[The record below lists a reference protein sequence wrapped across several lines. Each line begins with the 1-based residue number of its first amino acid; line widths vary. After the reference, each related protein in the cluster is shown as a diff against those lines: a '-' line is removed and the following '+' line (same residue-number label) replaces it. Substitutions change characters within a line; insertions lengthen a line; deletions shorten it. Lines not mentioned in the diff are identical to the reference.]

1 MKMLEQTHISYDI
14 SKLKPVISE
23 QSFDLHYNSIYK
35 QHVDRFNKGQF
46 VDVFMAQNKIKMM
59 WNGKVYVGNK
69 MGMEFTTPGP
79 KEYQINKGRG
89 Y

>member
-1 MKMLEQTHISYDI
+1 MPTEHDKTCIVTCTDNDRTIEA
-14 SKLKPVISE
+14 E
-23 QSFDLHYNSIYK
+23 
-35 QHVDRFNKGQF
+35 VDRFNKGQF